1 MARILVTGALGQIG
15 SELVPALRQ
24 RYGVD
29 NVIATDLK
37 VLQPSGAAALAPYDH
52 LDCTE
57 PNQLHEA
64 VRRYDVGSDLSSRR
78 AALGIRRSRAA
89 ARVERQHERSL

>member
-29 NVIATDLK
+29 NVVATDLK
-37 VLQPSGAAALAPYDH
+37 ALQPSGAAALAPD
-52 LDCTE
+52 DTVSTE
-57 PNQLHEA
+57 PS
-64 VRRYDVGSDLSSRR
+64 GS
-78 AALGIRRSRAA
+78 A
-89 ARVERQHERSL
+89 